1 VKTISLKKVSAI
13 AVAALAI
20 GSTSAI
26 APAYSAEV
34 ANGAAIGGLN
44 SLTLA
49 KVTATPTVNSVVVV
63 KLGMSINAIA
73 SNPAASNTYKIQG
86 SLTTVPSGGSV
97 ALSSVTTGVGVTQTG
112 TLTPIIATAGT
123 FFTATPLAS
132 VVTFTAAAG
141 GAVLG
146 TYPAETDT
154 RLSAQTVTNVG
165 GYNFTPTKAG
175 TYVLTVWQD
184 TNGTGDTPS
193 VGEVSQ
199 TLSITVAAASGWST
213 GGTTVYS
220 APATANTLSTAT
232 TDKAPQA
239 ASSVLGTKG
248 ASLLVN
254 LRDTDGALYTGQ
266 TVTATVS
273 GPGFVGGAS
282 AALTGTAPT
291 GTQQDTADGAATT
304 TRTASVV
311 DTTGFVAFGVW
322 GDGTAGTSSVAI
334 SVTDKVSGATTVI
347 ATKTVTFFGDVAKL
361 EIVKSNF
368 KIGKAGSTTG
378 AADGNLAA
386 RNLAGEVTNAGAL
399 NAATTT
405 PSIIL
410 KATDSGGRVANT
422 VAVPTVVSSNGNVV
436 SGGTCVLDDGLD
448 TTYSSGGTG
457 FYNCNFD
464 TAAAAVSG
472 GAAKLT
478 FRIVDPAD
486 ATLFITTATSH
497 DVTVGGSV
505 STETITFDKTAYA
518 PGEAMVV
525 TRTAKDSA
533 GNPVADGTAA
543 PALTF
548 SKSVGGTAPGAST
561 YVGGTKATSAT
572 APTVFAPAIAGA
584 FTVTATSGA
593 TGSPT
598 ITASSSVTDANAGLL
613 TQIDALNAKIVALNA
628 LIAKIMKKLG
638 VK

>member
-1 VKTISLKKVSAI
+1 VKTISLKKVSAL
-13 AVAALAI
+13 AVAAL
-20 GSTSAI
+20 GF
-26 APAYSAEV
+26 
-34 ANGAAIGGLN
+34 GL
-44 SLTLA
+44 L
-49 KVTATPTVNSVVVV
+49 SVVPAQAANDATVLVDTINLTKFGTTFTVGTAV
-63 KLGMSINAIA
+63 KVNMGEKMIA
-73 SNPAASNTYKIQG
+73 GVTPAATTSWSQFQG
-86 SLTTVPSGGSV
+86 LITTAPSGGQV
-97 ALSSVTTGVGVTQTG
+97 AVTAVAACADGATAKTF
-112 TLTPIIATAGT
+112 PTAGT
-123 FFTATPLAS
+123 AMAVMATGSPAMKLTWGTAVATDA
-132 VVTFTAAAG
+132 TAI
-141 GAVLG
+141 
-146 TYPAETDT
+146 T
-154 RLSAQTVTNVG
+154 SSQTACSG
-165 GYNFTPTKAG
+165 SFSFTPTKAG
-175 TYVLTVWQD
+175 TYVLTVWHDGDAGSDLD
-184 TNGTGDTPS
+184 TT
-193 VGEVSQ
+193 EASQ
-199 TLSITVAAASGWST
+199 TISITVALPSGWST
-213 GGTTVYS
+213 GGTTVFGAS
-220 APATANTLSTAT
+220 ATANTLSTAT
-232 TDKAPQA
+232 TDKLPSA
-239 ASSVLGTKG
+239 ASSVLGTKA
-248 ASLLVN
+248 ASILVN

-282 AALTGTAPT
+282 AALTGAAPT
-291 GTQQDTADGAATT
+291 GTQQDTADGTATT

-322 GDGTAGTSSVAI
+322 ADGTAGTSSIAI

-347 ATKTVTFFGDVAKL
+347 ATKTATFFGDVAKL

-378 AADGNLAA
+378 APDANLGT

-399 NAATTT
+399 NAASTT

-422 VAVPTVVSSNGNVV
+422 VAAPTVVSSNGNVV

-448 TTYSSGGTG
+448 ATYSSGGTG

-464 TAAAAVSG
+464 TAASAASG
-472 GAAKLT
+472 ATAKLT

-486 ATLFITTATSH
+486 ATLYITTATSH

-533 GNPVADGTAA
+533 GNAVADGTAA

-548 SKSVGGTAPGAST
+548 SKAVGGAAPGAST

>member
-1 VKTISLKKVSAI
+1 VKTISLKKVSAV
-13 AVAALAI
+13 AVASLGFGLLSVVPAHADAVTAEALFTSISLSKVTAAPTTGAAVEFNLGGVSTTAAGETAGDTIAI
-20 GSTSAI
+20 RSYLKSYPSGGFVQTSANATAAGTDTEFFVPANI
-26 APAYSAEV
+26 AEAASGGVYTITLTAVTGTTAGTVLGSAT
-34 ANGAAIGGLN
+34 NGAAKF
-44 SLTLA
+44 SF
-49 KVTATPTVNSVVVV
+49 
-63 KLGMSINAIA
+63 
-73 SNPAASNTYKIQG
+73 NPS
-86 SLTTVPSGGSV
+86 
-97 ALSSVTTGVGVTQTG
+97 
-112 TLTPIIATAGT
+112 
-123 FFTATPLAS
+123 
-132 VVTFTAAAG
+132 
-141 GAVLG
+141 
-146 TYPAETDT
+146 
-154 RLSAQTVTNVG
+154 
-165 GYNFTPTKAG
+165 KAG
-175 TYVLTVWQD
+175 SYELVVWVDSDGDGVQDLTE
-184 TNGTGDTPS
+184 T
-193 VGEVSQ
+193 SQ
-199 TLSITVAAASGWST
+199 NALVTVAAASGWST
-213 GGTTVYS
+213 GGTTVF
-220 APATANTLSTAT
+220 AAGATANTLATAA
-232 TDKAPQA
+232 TDLVPKA
-239 ASSVLGTKG
+239 ASSVLGTKA
-248 ASLLVN
+248 ASILVT

-273 GPGFVGGAS
+273 GPGFVGTVGAS
-282 AALTGTAPT
+282 VVNGNPVT
-291 GTQQDTADGAATT
+291 GTQQDTGDGTATT
-304 TRTASVV
+304 TRTVSLT
-311 DTTGFVAFGVW
+311 DTTGYVAIGVW
-322 GDGTAGTSSVAI
+322 ADGTAGTSSIAI
-334 SVTDKVSGATTVI
+334 SVTDKISGATTVV
-347 ATKTVTFFGDVAKL
+347 ATKTVTFYGDVAKL

-399 NAATTT
+399 NASTTT

-422 VAVPTVVSSNGNVV
+422 VAAPTVVSSNGNVV

-448 TTYSSGGTG
+448 ATYSSGGTG

-464 TAAAAVSG
+464 TAASAASG
-472 GAAKLT
+472 NAAKLT
-478 FRIVDPAD
+478 FRIADPAD

-548 SKSVGGTAPGAST
+548 SKAVGGTAPGAST
-561 YVGGTKATSAT
+561 YIGGTRATSAT

-584 FTVTATSGA
+584 FTVTATSGNA
-593 TGSPT
+593 AGST
-598 ITASSSVTDANAGLL
+598 LTASASVTDASAAVL